1 MEARTGRVAVIGSLN
16 MDLVVRSPRLPQP
29 GETLAGTAFDQVPG
43 GKGANQAVAA
53 ARLGAQVGM
62 LGRLGQDANGAQ
74 LLQAMQD
81 EGIDCSRIGRDATHP
96 TGVALIVV
104 DDASQ
109 NTIVIIAG
117 SNGALDT
124 AAVDAN
130 VELIAQADVVVCQME
145 VPEATVLAALRH
157 AHALGRTVV
166 LNPAPVTGPLP
177 AGWLE
182 HVDFLVPNEVEAA
195 ALSGVAV
202 DSPDSARRAAL
213 ALQRQGARHVLI
225 TLGSQG
231 VFLLPPA
238 AEDAD
243 EGTDAG
249 ADGGTDKSADEST
262 TGCPAA
268 TPDDARGTHY
278 PARRVAA
285 IDTTAAGDTFIGG
298 FAAALAAGRSVD
310 EAVRFGQAAS
320 ALSVTRAGAQPS
332 IPHLCEV
339 VSDIQLDLPQ
349 APAR

>member
-16 MDLVVRSPRLPQP
+16 MDLVVRAPRLPQP

-62 LGRLGQDANGAQ
+62 LGRLGQDANGTQ

-124 AAVDAN
+124 AAVEAHAD
-130 VELIAQADVVVCQME
+130 LIAQADVVVCQLE
-145 VPEATVLAALRH
+145 VPEATVLAALRR
-157 AHALGRTVV
+157 AHALGRTVI

-177 AGWLE
+177 QGWLE
-182 HVDFLVPNEVEAA
+182 NVDFLVPNEVEAA

-202 DSPDSARRAAL
+202 DSPDSARRAARV
-213 ALQRQGARHVLI
+213 LQQQGARHVLI
-225 TLGSQG
+225 TLGGQG

-238 AEDAD
+238 DA
-243 EGTDAG
+243 AG
-249 ADGGTDKSADEST
+249 NKGI
-262 TGCPAA
+262 
-268 TPDDARGTHY
+268 DDDTRGTHY

-285 IDTTAAGDTFIGG
+285 VDTTAAGDTFIGG
-298 FAAALAAGRSVD
+298 FAAALAAGRPLD
-310 EAVRFGQAAS
+310 EAVRFGQAAA

-332 IPHLCEV
+332 IPYFSE
-339 VSDIQLDLPQ
+339 IQPDAPQ
-349 APAR
+349 TSAP